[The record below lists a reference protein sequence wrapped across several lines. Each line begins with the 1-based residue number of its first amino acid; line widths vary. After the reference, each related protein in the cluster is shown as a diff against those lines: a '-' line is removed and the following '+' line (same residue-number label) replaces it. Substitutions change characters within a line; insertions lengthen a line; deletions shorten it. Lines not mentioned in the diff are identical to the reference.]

1 MYFVLSFFPLN
12 FAVTTIF
19 PEFHVPVKG
28 FNNQRC
34 LTLHP
39 EDKEQAG
46 CKLIDT
52 YSVLKEFRN
61 SPIE

>member
-12 FAVTTIF
+12 FAVTTISPKF
-19 PEFHVPVKG
+19 QAPVKG
-28 FNNQRC
+28 FSNQRC

-46 CKLIDT
+46 GKLIDT
-52 YSVLKEFRN
+52 YSILKEFRN